1 MGVTYTEMPL
11 DVLAANRE
19 IFAYL
24 GYLTCEA
31 RISTSTK
38 VPSLCCILSA
48 ETSEST
54 ACFLSLSCEL

>member
-1 MGVTYTEMPL
+1 MGLTYTEMPL

-19 IFAYL
+19 IFSYF
-24 GYLTCEA
+24 GYLTREA
-31 RISTSTK
+31 RFSTSTE
-38 VPSLCCILSA
+38 VPALCCILAA